1 MTNLNESLI
10 KALQS
15 IDANKEISDKFKS
28 CSKENVYEML
38 RENGYN
44 GSTQE
49 FENLLS
55 NIEKEIGDLL
65 MQKKSDKDL
74 SNVSGGKGAN
84 YFKKGLVL
92 SLTALSV
99 GNNTMQ
105 PGALATEVKQ
115 NANTKSFGEKAK
127 EFFSKAKGKVSN
139 FVDAHPG
146 AALLLVAGAF
156 SAVTGG
162 LVWSGTKRYYNK
174 TQTEI
179 KQAISG
185 ARAQLLATCKD
196 VIGVESTAYE
206 GKLKAFETAVDKK
219 VDGFEFDG
227 ELKIGDIAV
236 DAVNEFKALFGDVS
250 DGSNVFGTL
259 SSVDGADLGAYIN
272 GIRTEIAKRLQNDS
286 GSKFAGLKTKQL
298 NFLSTVIG
306 YAENVVMLKQ
316 AEHIEKVTSEVTDAK
331 QTITNNLNSIQ
342 DIINEQNEK
351 AFEDTSSDWR
361 TSGDQNKAEAYK
373 AVVTKVRE
381 GFEKVLESIFG
392 DLGKACE
399 VEDIKKVV
407 VSLKFF
413 EENIIDTDSGHK
425 LKDLTGEL
433 PSVEKGKSG
442 KTVSDS
448 EADQATVNALTA
460 QAADLKG
467 FVNAILGAIK
477 GADVA
482 SGANGLVA
490 KFEVVKKQKNF
501 LSYEEATKNKL
512 IEEITKLMTIDG
524 LEAYDN
530 ETTEFDSLAAAKEA
544 FLGSKFVKTVDEW
557 VEKLKG
563 NQGNGK
569 IFGNDKLKGIKN
581 LTERVKAID
590 SETTLEKLAGEID
603 KVFAALIGEVKNLF
617 DRNENFNT
625 DYQSVIGD
633 IKSDKKPG
641 ALADDYV
648 ANFKLA
654 DRNLFN
660 EKKVE
665 KAFKV
670 NAELKKLRKDE
681 NSLVDKL
688 EGVEIGGRKSKLK
701 KDGDNSNSLDGKIG
715 GNVDNLKVL
724 LCAMVGDA
732 LYAKLENAFD
742 GFEDLNGVEISKD
755 ELEKKGEDG
764 FSYKFFAHLNE
775 FDDNG
780 EEDIKAFKTWI
791 KDATGVELKDGIGV
805 SKSIWD
811 LITDAA
817 AEEK

>member
-55 NIEKEIGDLL
+55 NIKKEIGDLL

-92 SLTALSV
+92 GLTALSV
-99 GNNTMQ
+99 GNTMQ

-185 ARAQLLATCKD
+185 ARAQLLATCED
-196 VIGVESTAYE
+196 VIGVESTEY
-206 GKLKAFETAVDKK
+206 GKKLKAFETEVDKE
-219 VDGFEFDG
+219 VDRFEFNE
-227 ELKIGDIAV
+227 ELKIGDIKVSAV
-236 DAVNEFKALFGDVS
+236 KEFKALFGDVNDGKNVFSALLTVDGS
-250 DGSNVFGTL
+250 DGE
-259 SSVDGADLGAYIN
+259 DLDVYIN

-286 GSKFAGLKTKQL
+286 ESKFAGLKTKQL

-306 YAENVVMLKQ
+306 YVENVVMLKQ
-316 AEHIEKVTSEVTDAK
+316 AERIEKVTSEVTDAK

-342 DIINEQNEK
+342 DIISKQNEE
-351 AFEDTSSDWR
+351 AFKDTSGDWR
-361 TSGDQNKAEAYK
+361 TSGDQSKAKAYK

-381 GFEKVLESIFG
+381 GFENVLESVFG
-392 DLGKACE
+392 DLGEACK
-399 VEDIKKVV
+399 VADIKKVV

-413 EENIIDTDSGHK
+413 EENIIDGKNK
-425 LKDLTGEL
+425 LVDLTGNI
-433 PSVEKGKSG
+433 SG
-442 KTVSDS
+442 VSDGQTKS
-448 EADQATVNALTA
+448 KEAADKVTVNALA
-460 QAADLKG
+460 AKAADLKE

-477 GADVA
+477 AVDVA
-482 SGANGLVA
+482 PGANGLAA
-490 KFEVVKKQKNF
+490 KFGVVKGQGNF
-501 LSYEEATKNKL
+501 LSNEEATKNKL

-524 LEAYDN
+524 LEAYNN

-544 FLGSKFVKTVDEW
+544 FLGSRFVRTVDEW

-569 IFGNDKLKGIKN
+569 IFGNEKLDGIKN
-581 LTERVKAID
+581 LTERVKAIA
-590 SETTLEKLAGEID
+590 SETTLKNLAGEID
-603 KVFAALIGEVKNLF
+603 KVFAALIKEVTDLF
-617 DRNENFNT
+617 DSGENFNG

-641 ALADDYV
+641 VLADGYV

-654 DRNLFN
+654 DRSLFN

-670 NAELKKLRKDE
+670 NVELKKLANGEKDGLADSLE
-681 NSLVDKL
+681 NVEFGTKKLKTDNDDSNGL
-688 EGVEIGGRKSKLK
+688 EGKF
-701 KDGDNSNSLDGKIG
+701 G
-715 GNVDNLKVL
+715 GNIDNLKTL
-724 LCAMVGDA
+724 LCAMVDGT

-742 GFEDLNGVEISKD
+742 GFNDLKGVEISKD
-755 ELEKKGEDG
+755 ELEKEGKDD
-764 FSYKFFAHLNE
+764 FSYKFFAQLNK
-775 FDDNG
+775 FNDNND
-780 EEDIKAFKTWI
+780 EEIKAFKTWI
-791 KDATGVELKDGIGV
+791 KDATGVELKDGAGV

-811 LITDAA
+811 LIKEE
-817 AEEK
+817 AEKE

>member
-92 SLTALSV
+92 GLTALSV
-99 GNNTMQ
+99 SNTMQ

-206 GKLKAFETAVDKK
+206 GKLKAFETAVGKE
-219 VDGFEFDG
+219 VDEFEFNE
-227 ELKIGDIAV
+227 ELKIGDIKVNAV
-236 DAVNEFKALFGDVS
+236 KEFKALFGDVN
-250 DGSNVFGTL
+250 DGKNVFSALLT
-259 SSVDGADLGAYIN
+259 VDGRDGEDLDVYIN

-286 GSKFAGLKTKQL
+286 ESKFAGLKTKQL

-306 YAENVVMLKQ
+306 YVENVVMLKQ
-316 AEHIEKVTSEVTDAK
+316 AERIEKVTSEVADAK

-342 DIINEQNEK
+342 GIISEENEK
-351 AFEDTSSDWR
+351 AFKDTSGDWR
-361 TSGDQNKAEAYK
+361 TSGDQSKAKAYK

-381 GFEKVLESIFG
+381 GFEKVLESVFG
-392 DLGKACE
+392 DLGEANKVGA
-399 VEDIKKVV
+399 IKKTMTA
-407 VSLKFF
+407 LTFF
-413 EENIIDTDSGHK
+413 EENIIDGDNK
-425 LKDLTGEL
+425 LENLTGDI
-433 PSVEKGKSG
+433 SNINKGKT
-442 KTVSDS
+442 KS
-448 EADQATVNALTA
+448 EEAADKVTVNALA
-460 QAADLKG
+460 AKAADLKE

-490 KFEVVKKQKNF
+490 KFEVVKKQGNF
-501 LSYEEATKNKL
+501 LSYEEATKNRL
-512 IEEITKLMTIDG
+512 TGEITELMTIDG

-544 FLGSKFVKTVDEW
+544 FLGSKFVETVDEW
-557 VEKLKG
+557 VEKLKKSKIFE
-563 NQGNGK
+563 NGK
-569 IFGNDKLKGIKN
+569 LKDIKN
-581 LTERVKAID
+581 LTERVRAID
-590 SETTLEKLAGEID
+590 SKTTLKNLAGEID
-603 KVFAALIGEVKNLF
+603 KVFAALIKEVTDLLNNN
-617 DRNENFNT
+617 DNFNT

-633 IKSDKKPG
+633 IKNNKKPG
-641 ALADDYV
+641 VLADGYV
-648 ANFKLA
+648 AKFKLA

-681 NSLVDKL
+681 NSLADKL

-701 KDGDNSNSLDGKIG
+701 QDSDNSNSLNGKIG

-755 ELEKKGEDG
+755 ELEKKGEDD

-791 KDATGVELKDGIGV
+791 KDATGVELKDGTGV

-811 LITDAA
+811 LIKEE
-817 AEEK
+817 AEKE